1 MSRSHTEADRG
12 PGAGPRIHPLSVLSV
27 GFACVFVLFVVTL
40 LVADLLFT
48 DLGSFREAL
57 GTPAILAAMK
67 LSLITSGAS
76 LLLVVLFAVPVGYAL
91 SRYRFP
97 CHVVVETLVDLPI
110 VLPPLVIGVSLL
122 VFFNTPVGRF
132 IEGLGLRFVYTVPGI
147 ILCQFLVSASYGIR
161 AASAAFGSVDRR
173 LEQVALT
180 LGCTQ
185 GGAFR
190 RVSLPLARS
199 GIVAGAIMAWA
210 RAVGVFGPLMIFA
223 GSVRFK
229 TEVMP
234 TTIFLELSIGRIEVA
249 LAVALVMT
257 LMATIALI
265 AIHALAPGK
274 RWWGA

>member
-1 MSRSHTEADRG
+1 VSRSHTEADRG
-12 PGAGPRIHPLSVLSV
+12 PVAGPRIHPLSVLSV